1 MVWTGWTQRR
11 GNALRTIGVDQTT
24 FATVATGVAGQ
35 AALVVS
41 GVVAARLLGPEDRG
55 HLALLTLLPVV
66 IAIVCMAGVPLAV
79 TLHVARDHE
88 IARPLMRSIRSLVAV
103 QAALL
108 LALHA
113 VAVIALFGG
122 DERLLVAGALTL
134 TAGPAVVVQS
144 YALALL
150 QGLQAFQEFNLW
162 RLGNALGYAV
172 GAGAVAV
179 LDGNLTMLVV
189 VWLVAAW
196 VPTAGTVRAASRAAR
211 PLPGRH
217 RPVPSRRSLV
227 DFGARGLLGSQSPLE
242 SFRPDQLIVGL
253 ALPAI
258 DLGLYVAALAFTS
271 LPRLVAQSVGMVV
284 YPRVAAR
291 DSRSDQWRAVVRA
304 SVRTAFLVAL
314 ITAPLMIFMRPL
326 VLFFFGDDFEAAVP
340 LARVLLLASVAHG
353 VRRVVSE
360 GARGAGAPGAG
371 SIAELLS
378 LAVYLPAVLGLIA
391 LDGVSGATWAYVV
404 AALVSLVALV
414 ALLYRRAAVA
424 MAERQPPVAGP
435 LNP

>member
-1 MVWTGWTQRR
+1 M
-11 GNALRTIGVDQTT
+11 
-24 FATVATGVAGQ
+24 
-35 AALVVS
+35 
-41 GVVAARLLGPEDRG
+41 
-55 HLALLTLLPVV
+55 
-66 IAIVCMAGVPLAV
+66 
-79 TLHVARDHE
+79 
-88 IARPLMRSIRSLVAV
+88 
-103 QAALL
+103 
-108 LALHA
+108 
-113 VAVIALFGG
+113 
-122 DERLLVAGALTL
+122 
-134 TAGPAVVVQS
+134 
-144 YALALL
+144 
-150 QGLQAFQEFNLW
+150 
-162 RLGNALGYAV
+162 
-172 GAGAVAV
+172 
-179 LDGNLTMLVV
+179 
-189 VWLVAAW
+189 
-196 VPTAGTVRAASRAAR
+196 
-211 PLPGRH
+211 
-217 RPVPSRRSLV
+217 

-304 SVRTAFLVAL
+304 SMRTAFLVAL
-314 ITAPLMIFMRPL
+314 ITAPLMIFMSPL

-391 LDGVSGATWAYVV
+391 VDGVQRGNMGVCGGGGGQPRGARGSAVSASGRGDGRTAATGRGPPQPLIKRSMSDAT
-404 AALVSLVALV
+404 
-414 ALLYRRAAVA
+414 RAA
-424 MAERQPPVAGP
+424 
-435 LNP
+435 